1 MSPEQ
6 VRVVLQGK
14 PEGAASPPHGSPLS
28 SDLDFLDRQILE
40 NPYPLYARLREEQP
54 VFWSTQMD
62 AWVITRHADVTAA
75 LRDPGLFSSARV
87 EKIVYGYAERRLRT
101 MPFGAA
107 LRPLVRKMTLIKMG
121 VFVEMASRFMWQQD
135 PPDHTRLRKLMMQ
148 GFTAETLRKARP
160 LIERRVHALLD
171 AVCDTGQMDFMR
183 DFAVPLP
190 AMIIADIF
198 GLPDHWEQLHRWEND
213 LKLFLGA
220 RRGDARRALDDALTS
235 VAKMKEFF
243 LAEIRDRRAAPRD
256 DLISKLANA
265 QEDGYYLNDLELC
278 ANLLVTL
285 GAAQVTTQDMLGNG
299 MLALLRHPGQL
310 DALVADRS
318 LVANAMDEIIRYD
331 GPVQLTNRVVTR
343 DTELRGI
350 RLKAGQ
356 MVYLIRGAANRDPE
370 VFPDADIFDI
380 RRDSRRHVAFGAGI
394 HYCIGAALARAE
406 GEVAFNAVFDRLGA
420 IRLAPEGAASYRADN
435 FQFRGLKEL
444 CLQFNPSKPVESGA
458 ARVARK

>member
-1 MSPEQ
+1 
-6 VRVVLQGK
+6 
-14 PEGAASPPHGSPLS
+14 
-28 SDLDFLDRQILE
+28 
-40 NPYPLYARLREEQP
+40 
-54 VFWSTQMD
+54 
-62 AWVITRHADVTAA
+62 
-75 LRDPGLFSSARV
+75 
-87 EKIVYGYAERRLRT
+87 
-101 MPFGAA
+101 
-107 LRPLVRKMTLIKMG
+107 
-121 VFVEMASRFMWQQD
+121 
-135 PPDHTRLRKLMMQ
+135 
-148 GFTAETLRKARP
+148 
-160 LIERRVHALLD
+160 
-171 AVCDTGQMDFMR
+171 
-183 DFAVPLP
+183 
-190 AMIIADIF
+190 
-198 GLPDHWEQLHRWEND
+198 
-213 LKLFLGA
+213 
-220 RRGDARRALDDALTS
+220 
-235 VAKMKEFF
+235 
-243 LAEIRDRRAAPRD
+243 
-256 DLISKLANA
+256 LISKLANA